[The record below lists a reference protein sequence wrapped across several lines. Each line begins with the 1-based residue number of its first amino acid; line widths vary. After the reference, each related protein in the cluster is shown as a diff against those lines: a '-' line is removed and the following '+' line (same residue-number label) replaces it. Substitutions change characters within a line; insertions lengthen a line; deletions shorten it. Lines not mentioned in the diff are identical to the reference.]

1 MQKLVIYA
9 ERCTGCR
16 VCELVCALYNEG
28 VNNPMFSRIRITS
41 DYTYRLDSPV
51 VCYQCGNPPCV
62 PPCPVSAITKDPETG
77 VIQIDYETCTACGL
91 CSANC
96 PFGAIPQLEAKVI
109 KCELCDGNP
118 QCVKYCETRALELVD
133 REAAY
138 QNRRLEH
145 GQKFIQ
151 AQKESA
157 GLTDT

>member
-28 VNNPMFSRIRITS
+28 VNNPMLSRIRVTS
-41 DYTYRLDSPV
+41 DYTYRLDNPI

-62 PPCPVSAITKDPETG
+62 PPCPVSAISKDPETG
-77 VIQIDYETCTACGL
+77 VVKIDYETCIACDL

-96 PFGAIPQLEAKVI
+96 PFGAILQLEDKVI
-109 KCELCDGNP
+109 KCELCGGNP
-118 QCVKYCETRALELVD
+118 QCVKYCETKALELVD

-145 GQKFIQ
+145 SEKSVRTQKD
-151 AQKESA
+151 AA
-157 GLTDT
+157 GLT